1 MIFRV
6 SSDRETEQL
15 GRRLAAALEANG
27 ISSAFI
33 AMRGEMGVGK
43 TVFTRGFASHFGIR
57 GVKSPTYTVV
67 NEYRGRVRIY
77 HFDLYRISDVDDLVS
92 IGYDD
97 YIAED
102 AYSVCEWSERIPE
115 EIPDGAI
122 FVEISRVPEDEEARI
137 IEILG
142 VEFEI

>member
-6 SSDRETEQL
+6 CSDKETEEL
-15 GRRLAAALEANG
+15 GRRLASGLEASG
-27 ISSAFI
+27 ITSAFI

-43 TVFTRGFASHFGIR
+43 TVFTRGFASHFGIK

-97 YIAED
+97 YIAEE
-102 AYSVCEWSERIPE
+102 AYSICEWSERIPE

-122 FVEISRVPEDEEARI
+122 SVEISRVAEDEEARR

-142 VEFEI
+142 VDFEI